1 VVRASVSSRGS
12 TTVLFGGSE
21 VSDCPVC
28 TGRVSNTYV
37 ASGDQAGYHA
47 SVRISFDF
55 CCARPAGP
63 GHSGRLG
70 GLNAVATAGLVGRP
84 ALG

>member
-1 VVRASVSSRGS
+1 MCA
-12 TTVLFGGSE
+12 
-21 VSDCPVC
+21 
-28 TGRVSNTYV
+28 GRVSNTYV
-37 ASGDQAGYHA
+37 ASGERAGHHA

-55 CCARPAGP
+55 CCARPVGP

-70 GLNAVATAGLVGRP
+70 GRDAVATAGLVGRP